1 MQEEKV
7 NTSGLAIVLA
17 WPYTTARGDE
27 RWYRLLKMAGIVKN
41 LNFRVGHAAMVLVEA
56 ATGQLHYYDFGRYI
70 TPRGLGRARAAWSDP
85 KLTLH
90 TKAQISQTGEIENLW
105 DIAEELK
112 NIASATHGIG
122 PLYFSVSEPLHFPSS
137 KKKADEWVHRGST
150 PYGALARG
158 NNSCSRYV
166 WQVVAAGWRS
176 RRWTH
181 RLHETLF
188 PSPISNVVNAHPS
201 RRVYIHDNRRQET
214 LRMTRS
220 RSLLFFIDQISINL
234 SRVRSQQLADDRIEG
249 SMPEPTRPA
258 HLPDQAQWLGGIGEG
273 AWYTW
278 EVLSEHSVE
287 IRRYFSTGELE
298 FVNKYQSP
306 VRLTKELTYSIT
318 YDTHFH
324 TATLLLESEKIRLHP
339 LSFKD

>member
-1 MQEEKV
+1 MQAGTE
-7 NTSGLAIVLA
+7 NISGLAIVLA

-27 RWYRLLKMAGIVKN
+27 KWYRLLKKAGIVKN
-41 LNFRVGHAAMVLVEA
+41 LNFRVGHAAMVLVDA
-56 ATGQLHYYDFGRYI
+56 ASGQLHYYDFGRYI

-90 TKAQISQTGEIENLW
+90 TRARVSPDGHIENVW
-105 DIAEELK
+105 DIADELK

-137 KKKADEWVHRGST
+137 KKIADDWVHKGST
-150 PYGALARG
+150 PYGALAPG

-166 WQVVAAGWRS
+166 WQVVAGGWRS
-176 RRWTH
+176 LRWTH

-188 PSPISNVVNAHPS
+188 PSPISNVVNAHPA
-201 RRVYIHDNRRQET
+201 RKVYIHDTHRQET
-214 LRMTRS
+214 LRMTRF

-234 SRVRSQQLADDRIEG
+234 SRVRSGQLADDRIEG
-249 SMPEPTRPA
+249 SMPEPPRPA
-258 HLPDQAQWLGGIGEG
+258 HHSDDALWLGGIGEG

-298 FVNKYQSP
+298 FVNKYHSP
-306 VRLTKELTYSIT
+306 VGLTKESTYSIT

-324 TATLLLESEKIRLHP
+324 TAALLLENEKIRLKP
-339 LSFKD
+339 LSNL